1 MLEVLAAFV
10 LLVLVAWMVLQ
21 PLLGGTDRHDDAE
34 VVDDRR
40 VDDHAS
46 SAGPA
51 AADAEGVVDLEALIA
66 ERRRR
71 MAAAD
76 REVER

>member
-21 PLLGGTDRHDDAE
+21 PLLGGTDRHADAE
-34 VVDDRR
+34 VVDDAE
-40 VDDHAS
+40 VADDRLVAD
-46 SAGPA
+46 
-51 AADAEGVVDLEALIA
+51 DAEDVVDLEALIA

-71 MAAAD
+71 MAAPD

>member
-10 LLVLVAWMVLQ
+10 LFVLVAWMVLQ
-21 PLLGGTDRHDDAE
+21 PLLSGTDRHADGEVADDRPVADDA
-34 VVDDRR
+34 
-40 VDDHAS
+40 S
-46 SAGPA
+46 CAGPA
-51 AADAEGVVDLEALIA
+51 AADAEDIVDLEALIA

>member
-21 PLLGGTDRHDDAE
+21 PLLGRTDRHADAE
-34 VVDDRR
+34 VVD
-40 VDDHAS
+40 
-46 SAGPA
+46 A
-51 AADAEGVVDLEALIA
+51 AADAEEVVDLEAMIA

-71 MAAAD
+71 MAATD